1 MTFEIRKAG
10 PSDALALALVGQATF
25 LQSYSDFLP
34 AADVIAHCVHEHGE
48 DRYGEWLTKPDYRLF
63 LAEHSGGG
71 APIGYIMLCPPD
83 LPVETGPDDMELKR
97 IYLLHRYHGGGGGGL
112 LMRTAVEAARAAGA
126 RRLLLGVYGQNHAAL
141 GFYARQGF
149 AQVGVRKFQVGENIY
164 DDLVLAK
171 DL

>member
-34 AADVIAHCVHEHGE
+34 AEDVIAHCVHEHGE
-48 DRYGEWLTKPDYRLF
+48 DRYSEWLAKPDYWLF
-63 LAEHSGGG
+63 LAEHSGGR

-83 LPVETGPDDMELKR
+83 LPVETGPGDMELKR

-112 LMRTAVEAARAAGA
+112 LMRTAVEAAREAKA

-149 AQVGVRKFQVGENIY
+149 TQVGVRKFQVGENIY

-171 DL
+171 EI

>member
-1 MTFEIRKAG
+1 MTFEIRQAG
-10 PSDALALALVGQATF
+10 PADAQALALVGQATF

-34 AADVIAHCVHEHGE
+34 AADVIAHCVHEHGQ
-48 DRYGEWLTKPDYRLF
+48 DAYAQWLVKPDYRLF
-63 LAEHSGGG
+63 LAEHSSGR

-83 LPVETGPDDMELKR
+83 LPVETGPGDMELKR
-97 IYLLHRYHGGGGGGL
+97 IYLLHRFHGGGGGGL
-112 LMRTAVEAARAAGA
+112 LMRTAVKAASEAGA
-126 RRLLLGVYGQNHAAL
+126 RRLLLGVYSQNHAAL

-149 AQVGVRKFQVGENIY
+149 TQVGVRKFQVGEKIY

>member
-1 MTFEIRKAG
+1 MTFEIRQAG
-10 PSDALALALVGQATF
+10 PADAQALALVGQATF
-25 LQSYSDFLP
+25 LQSYSDVLP

-48 DRYGEWLTKPDYRLF
+48 DRYGEWLTKADYRLF
-63 LAEHSGGG
+63 LAEHSSGR

-83 LPVETGPDDMELKR
+83 LPVETGPGDMELKR
-97 IYLLHRYHGGGGGGL
+97 IYLLHRFHGGGGGGL
-112 LMRTAVEAARAAGA
+112 LMRTAVKAASEAGA
-126 RRLLLGVYGQNHAAL
+126 RRLLLGVYSQNHAAL

-149 AQVGVRKFQVGENIY
+149 TQVGVRKFQVGEKIY